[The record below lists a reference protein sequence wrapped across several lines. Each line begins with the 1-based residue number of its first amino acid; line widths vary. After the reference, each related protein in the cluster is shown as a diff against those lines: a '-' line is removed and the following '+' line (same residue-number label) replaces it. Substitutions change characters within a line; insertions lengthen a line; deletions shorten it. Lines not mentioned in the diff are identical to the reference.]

1 VVGHDLTPC
10 NTYCNILELLFFC
23 NWEDHFYHWKQQTAL
38 SPQLI
43 SAIYSCV
50 LCHMTE
56 FIGRTF
62 WPIIFYYGWTQ
73 GSCVHIL
80 FCDRMLYL
88 SLQNIIINLQESL
101 SFLNCLNLIL
111 HSDLSLSSFLCGYN
125 ATQTQ
130 TLCVVNMISEN
141 YSMAQLQA
149 DECGM

>member
-1 VVGHDLTPC
+1 MINVNYHD
-10 NTYCNILELLFFC
+10 
-23 NWEDHFYHWKQQTAL
+23 NWLIATIT
-38 SPQLI
+38 QLY
-43 SAIYSCV
+43 AIYSCV

-80 FCDRMLYL
+80 FCDKMLYL

-141 YSMAQLQA
+141 YSMAQLQGLMSV
-149 DECGM
+149 EYNLLQCLPT